1 MTRTEGPPPPLTPN
15 PPPAPSSTARTQ
27 RSGWITA
34 LMIIVGIIL
43 LLPGLC
49 AVIFGG
55 LALTEPRFDS
65 GFVPFILFGVAMGI
79 GGVFLIRAALRGP
92 KT

>member
-1 MTRTEGPPPPLTPN
+1 MSNAEGPPPVLTPD
-15 PPPAPSSTARTQ
+15 PPPAPTAPTQ
-27 RSGWITA
+27 RSGWMTA
-34 LMIIVGIIL
+34 LMIIIGTVL

-55 LALTEPRFDS
+55 MALTEPRFDS
-65 GFVPFILFGVAMGI
+65 SFVPFILFGVAVGI

-92 KT
+92 QT

>member
-1 MTRTEGPPPPLTPN
+1 MSNTEGPPPPD
-15 PPPAPSSTARTQ
+15 PAPTAPAL
-27 RSGWITA
+27 RSGWVTA

-55 LALTEPRFDS
+55 IALTEPSSDFL
-65 GFVPFILFGVAMGI
+65 PFILPYILFGVAVGV
-79 GGVFLIRAALRGP
+79 GGGFLIRAAIRGP
-92 KT
+92 KA